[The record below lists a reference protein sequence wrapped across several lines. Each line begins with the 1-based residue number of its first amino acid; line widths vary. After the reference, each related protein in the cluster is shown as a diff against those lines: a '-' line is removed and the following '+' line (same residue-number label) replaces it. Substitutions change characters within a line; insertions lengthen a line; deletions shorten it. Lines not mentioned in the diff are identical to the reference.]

1 MKAFRLLI
9 LTPDASDISVEDA
22 VSVVVP
28 SAPGSFG
35 AMADHA
41 PMIAPVGSG
50 VLRYSDQYGSWR
62 YVVVGDGVAEVT
74 RGCVTLMVDSAKP
87 APDEATAGQ
96 MIDSMAIPS

>member
-9 LTPDASDISVEDA
+9 LTPDAPDVRVEDA

-50 VLRYSDQYGSWR
+50 VLRYSDQQGAWH

-74 RGCVTLMVDSAKP
+74 RECVTLMVDTAKP
-87 APDEATAGQ
+87 APDEFTASQ
-96 MIDSMAIPS
+96 MIDAIALPS